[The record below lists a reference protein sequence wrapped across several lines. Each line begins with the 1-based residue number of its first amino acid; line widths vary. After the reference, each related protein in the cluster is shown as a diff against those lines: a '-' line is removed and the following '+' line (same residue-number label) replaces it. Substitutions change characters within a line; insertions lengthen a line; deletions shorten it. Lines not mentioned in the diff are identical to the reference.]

1 MTVQNLYILHGE
13 RILLS
18 EKVELECGIPQGS
31 YFGTHLFTI
40 NTIKLPEIIKFHLPS
55 THAHADDTHI
65 YFSFTT
71 IENCIRAIRAWMEK
85 NKLMLNDDK
94 TEILL
99 IGTQKQLSKVSI
111 SRIFKRSEKQTSLQ

>member
-18 EKVELECGIPQGS
+18 EKVELDSGIPQGS
-31 YFGTHLFTI
+31 YFGSHLFTI
-40 NTIKLPEIIKFHLPS
+40 NTIKLPEIIKFYLPS

-65 YFSFTT
+65 YLSFTSADSSGEEEAMTT

-99 IGTQKQLSKVSI
+99 IGT
-111 SRIFKRSEKQTSLQ
+111 